1 MGRRIPSWSGGGER
15 GGGAGKMAGKWWP
28 TRKRGRGGLG
38 TRASH
43 YVSKI
48 HLLGVYITR
57 QALIYQS
64 KSKNK
69 LILHMHAKIAKRKF
83 SIL

>member
-1 MGRRIPSWSGGGER
+1 MAEEREGRGREKWRENGGPRER
-15 GGGAGKMAGKWWP
+15 GGGG
-28 TRKRGRGGLG
+28 GGLG

-43 YVSKI
+43 SVSKI